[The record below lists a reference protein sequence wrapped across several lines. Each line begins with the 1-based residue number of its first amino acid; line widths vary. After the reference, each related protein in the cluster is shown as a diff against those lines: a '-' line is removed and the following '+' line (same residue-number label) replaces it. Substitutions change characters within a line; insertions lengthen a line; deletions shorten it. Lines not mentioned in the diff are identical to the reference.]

1 MIRISVLKMGWIFS
15 LFEKFL
21 FNDQFIYFFFFYIK
35 EKYVFIME
43 TLETVEEYM
52 EEDRN
57 RLLTN

>member
-1 MIRISVLKMGWIFS
+1 MTRISVLKMGWIFS

-21 FNDQFIYFFFFYIK
+21 FNDQFIHFFFYIK

>member
-1 MIRISVLKMGWIFS
+1 MTSS
-15 LFEKFL
+15 
-21 FNDQFIYFFFFYIK
+21 FIFFFYIK